1 MTRKEVQELLMM
13 ISASFPNFRP
23 ADKTQT
29 VDTWLMLLEEYTQA
43 DVILAFKAYVKSNN
57 SGFAPSVS
65 QLINQIEKP
74 RELAVMEDSE
84 AWAMVRKAI
93 GRSSYNSQAEFDK
106 LPPTLQKAVGSPEVL
121 RTWAIDENY
130 NESVISSQFLRN
142 YRSVCQRQQEFNR
155 LPVEM
160 QNRVEAFIEKAPQID
175 TNTLLIGSLEPNLEP
190 QLEPEPIA
198 LSDYTERLKEKWGM

>member
-1 MTRKEVQELLMM
+1 MTREEVKQFLAMM
-13 ISASFPNFRP
+13 QATFTNFEIK
-23 ADKTQT
+23 DKATA
-29 VDTWLMLLEEYTQA
+29 VNAWLMLLEEY
-43 DVILAFKAYVKSNN
+43 DVNDVYLAFKSYCKNSN
-57 SGFAPSVS
+57 SGFAPSIA
-65 QLINQIEKP
+65 QLINQMEKP
-74 RELAVMEDSE
+74 RELAVMDDSE

-121 RTWAIDENY
+121 RTWAIDGNY

-160 QNRVEAFIEKAPQID
+160 QNRVEAFIEKAPKID

-190 QLEPEPIA
+190 QLEPEPIE
-198 LSDYTERLKEKWGM
+198 LSDYTKRLKERWGM